1 MNASTLFFRVYRKTI
16 GNGERILFWEMFGL
30 FRHLFRKIF
39 LDYISDLQFF
49 FEMEE
54 PPSCIEK
61 KHTTFF
67 IKLFAKVLQ
76 KAYIKIT
83 RSHHSTPRS
92 IFYLENEWVT
102 KMNDVAINVWHRG
115 NQFDVLFNLQTK
127 VFAEYNTRFIPIG
140 GDDP

>member
-1 MNASTLFFRVYRKTI
+1 MT
-16 GNGERILFWEMFGL
+16 
-30 FRHLFRKIF
+30 
-39 LDYISDLQFF
+39 
-49 FEMEE
+49 
-54 PPSCIEK
+54 PSLCIEK
-61 KHTTFF
+61 IHTAFF

-127 VFAEYNTRFIPIG
+127 VFAEYNTRFIPI
-140 GDDP
+140 